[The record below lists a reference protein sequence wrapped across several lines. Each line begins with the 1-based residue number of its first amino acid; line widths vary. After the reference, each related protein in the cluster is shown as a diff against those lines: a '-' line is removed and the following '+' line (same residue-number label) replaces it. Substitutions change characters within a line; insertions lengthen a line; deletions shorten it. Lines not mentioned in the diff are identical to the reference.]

1 MDLFL
6 FKTFI
11 NGTTHGIILIFKI
24 FIKMNGMFSIA
35 YRYELKLA
43 MYFSYK
49 NWNDVIGNGEVK
61 WSLFADDMR
70 VNKENPRD
78 VIRKTR
84 AINECGKVAGNKMN
98 TQKYL
103 YFYTPKMNDEREIKE
118 TIPFA
123 ITSKRIRYLE
133 INLPKKAKTCTQKTI
148 RNWWNKL
155 KTTLRD
161 GKKNQ
166 YCQND

>member
-6 FKTFI
+6 FKIFI
-11 NGTTHGIILIFKI
+11 NGTIHGIILIFKI

-43 MYFSYK
+43 MHFSYK
-49 NWNDVIGNGEVK
+49 NWNGNDVIGNGEVK
-61 WSLFADDMR
+61 WSLFTDDMR

-84 AINECGKVAGNKMN
+84 AINECGKVVGNKIN

-103 YFYTPKMNDEREIKE
+103 CNDEREIKE
-118 TIPFA
+118 TI
-123 ITSKRIRYLE
+123 
-133 INLPKKAKTCTQKTI
+133 
-148 RNWWNKL
+148 
-155 KTTLRD
+155 
-161 GKKNQ
+161 
-166 YCQND
+166 